1 MCRTAILALLLVALT
16 AGGAHAAPASAPAK
30 VHRKTTAA
38 TGAQATRHAAPA
50 NGSRHA
56 ALAHAHTQRKINTTR
71 KPTPHETGR
80 TAGLAIRRKLAQK
93 RAARRNVALHEE
105 RSRAAARPESERAL
119 HITSQKERRAAPAM
133 DVSSASS
140 AFLFPPAAAEE
151 PAVAEEMERPDASAR
166 NRPRAA
172 TPAPAQTRN
181 DGGTTN
187 EEMDFAEREALR
199 KSSLTADGSSP
210 ARSEDAGAGT
220 NRIAPS
226 APATRDAATP
236 DAKTEE
242 ASLRVPLAA
251 MPAPLRGSHES
262 LQRQNTRLDADGL
275 ERIEDESDLVDRIAH
290 KLLVPIPAS
299 SALTVNAEL
308 SPTHRYCRPWTAL
321 FLADLARAHDAAFHR
336 PLEVS
341 SAVRTMEYQKR
352 LMETNGNAAPAEG
365 DIVSPHL
372 TGATID
378 IAKDGLSR
386 DEIAWMRRR
395 LLALEAAGKIDV
407 EEEFRQ
413 ACFHITVYKSYA
425 PPRTPHP
432 ASQAKSG
439 AAGTKRH
446 KTAAPSRA
454 SAAQGL

>member
-1 MCRTAILALLLVALT
+1 MEVASTSPVFLLR
-16 AGGAHAAPASAPAK
+16 PARVEKPA
-30 VHRKTTAA
+30 RAEEP
-38 TGAQATRHAAPA
+38 AQA
-50 NGSRHA
+50 
-56 ALAHAHTQRKINTTR
+56 
-71 KPTPHETGR
+71 
-80 TAGLAIRRKLAQK
+80 
-93 RAARRNVALHEE
+93 EE
-105 RSRAAARPESERAL
+105 
-119 HITSQKERRAAPAM
+119 
-133 DVSSASS
+133 
-140 AFLFPPAAAEE
+140 PAAAEE
-151 PAVAEEMERPDASAR
+151 LDQPEASAR
-166 NRPRAA
+166 NQPRSA
-172 TPAPAQTRN
+172 TPAPALMRS
-181 DGGTTN
+181 DGGLTN

-199 KSSLTADGSSP
+199 EGSLTAEGNAP
-210 ARSEDAGAGT
+210 AKGEDAGAGT
-220 NRIAPS
+220 NRIAP
-226 APATRDAATP
+226 PAHATPGAETPDAKTP

-242 ASLRVPLAA
+242 ASLRVPLSA

-262 LQRQNTRLDADGL
+262 LQRQNARLDAEGL
-275 ERIEDESDLVDRIAH
+275 ERIEDESDLVDRIAR

-308 SPTHRYCRPWTAL
+308 PATHRYCRPWTAL
-321 FLADLARAHDAAFHR
+321 FLTDLSRAHNAAFHR

-352 LMETNGNAAPAEG
+352 LMEINGNAAPAEG

-425 PPRTPHP
+425 PPRTPRP
-432 ASQAKSG
+432 ATQAKSG
-439 AAGTKRH
+439 AAGSRRH
-446 KTAAPSRA
+446 KAPDPSGTTAT
-454 SAAQGL
+454 QGL